1 VSMDYFRERTYAF
14 NGLLSGIFSDY
25 INGELYQFTTSRLDP
40 ATQVLNKKTNLK
52 WNNRQY
58 AIYEILSDHLKT
70 INANFKAFVNLDD
83 SIDAIAVTT
92 LQKYFLTH
100 SGSTS
105 KLDWVGNVALSN
117 GQNLS
122 NVFKEQN
129 ENWLMS
135 ETNNISGSVTDNNT
149 LNVIRNK
156 FKDSK
161 SKVDLYLSNFYVPL
175 EESDYGKTIILN
187 QERYYCRDYI
197 GQFIS
202 GLMSLNDGG
211 TLIMRQYTFFE
222 QITISL
228 ITLMTTH
235 LFKEVTI
242 SKPLVSTMDGMD
254 NYLIAKGFRL
264 NEANK
269 SDKLDKLIDDL
280 TDYIANLQGS
290 RDEIM
295 QQNELPP
302 LPTSVMTMFTEKEY
316 KETQERLVYTAYR
329 MYVLNQYPRLQIN
342 LDIFHNKKYKLNSS
356 QMSAIKH
363 LLEGKQEI
371 TNKDESSITRD
382 DADEIKKIQNRME
395 EIYQETTNNIQ
406 KDFSYILQETSKNW
420 LDNYK
425 L

>member
-1 VSMDYFRERTYAF
+1 
-14 NGLLSGIFSDY
+14 
-25 INGELYQFTTSRLDP
+25 
-40 ATQVLNKKTNLK
+40 
-52 WNNRQY
+52 
-58 AIYEILSDHLKT
+58 
-70 INANFKAFVNLDD
+70 
-83 SIDAIAVTT
+83 
-92 LQKYFLTH
+92 
-100 SGSTS
+100 
-105 KLDWVGNVALSN
+105 
-117 GQNLS
+117 
-122 NVFKEQN
+122 
-129 ENWLMS
+129 
-135 ETNNISGSVTDNNT
+135 
-149 LNVIRNK
+149 
-156 FKDSK
+156 
-161 SKVDLYLSNFYVPL
+161 
-175 EESDYGKTIILN
+175 
-187 QERYYCRDYI
+187 
-197 GQFIS
+197 
-202 GLMSLNDGG
+202 MSLNDGG